1 MGMTSGGRGVPPPL
15 ESAKS
20 SFSRLVWF
28 VLAENSEQ
36 TTFVSTLH
44 PEVRLRDWSLITG
57 RGGATKREVWGGG
70 GQKFYPY
77 TKCGGGGG
85 CSFSHPEG
93 GGETQYVLG

>member
-57 RGGATKREVWGGG
+57 KGGGGYKTGGGWGGG
-70 GQKFYPY
+70 GK
-77 TKCGGGGG
+77 
-85 CSFSHPEG
+85 
-93 GGETQYVLG
+93 